1 MKNWKQFT
9 FVAIIAIVGIIIGFI
24 ACDNDNDNDN
34 ETTHVHQWGAWSITK
49 AATCTDE
56 GEETRV
62 CTLDA
67 THKETKLIAI
77 DPNTHLWGNWT
88 VTTPATATAEGVE
101 TRTCLYNSEHKDIR
115 PIEQTEPTK
124 KDFPV
129 SFDFKIADVSTIREA
144 IIQDKRTNCGSASLE
159 EIKVN
164 DKDVVTI
171 IKEAIMGAFNT
182 VADTNIRKNR
192 FRNVFNVEGGVTIY
206 VENTA
211 TAYKMKATD
220 VNSIYFHIDY
230 LKSSPADIQQN
241 IFDAVSA
248 MNGNTELPYNAE

>member
-9 FVAIIAIVGIIIGFI
+9 FVAIIAIVGIIIGFM
-24 ACDNDNDNDN
+24 ACDNNEN
-34 ETTHVHQWGAWSITK
+34 ETTHVHQFGTEWK
-49 AATCTDE
+49 K
-56 GEETRV
+56 
-62 CTLDA
+62 DA
-67 THKETKLIAI
+67 TQHWHECSCGEKADIA
-77 DPNTHLWGNWT
+77 NHTWAWT
-88 VTTPATATAEGVE
+88 VTTPASPTEDGEE
-101 TRTCLYNSEHKDIR
+101 TRTCSACGEKETR

-124 KDFPV
+124 KNFPV
-129 SFDFKIADVSTIREA
+129 SFDFKMADVSTIREA

-171 IKEAIMGAFNT
+171 IEEAVMGAFNT

-192 FRNVFNVEGGVTIY
+192 FRNVFNVEGGVTVY
-206 VENTA
+206 VENIA

-230 LKSSPADIQQN
+230 LNSSPTDIQQN